1 MSKIAFLSFYSGFVE
16 RGVETYVYELARRLS
31 KKHDV
36 RVFQG
41 GKSHLW
47 FGKAKI
53 NQNRY
58 SQPKSRDSLF
68 LAQGSVQSQSKSQ
81 DSFAQNKFKV
91 IDIDSIGNASK
102 FGNNFLRKFY
112 LDWLSLKILLF
123 SLRTVFKIMRGKYDL
138 VIPMNGGWQTVIC
151 RLLSKLCKIK
161 VLISAQAGI
170 GRDDAWNL
178 LWKPDIFVALTRAEE
193 KWANRFAP
201 EVNKTLIPNGVDL
214 ARFNPKVDPKKIG
227 LPKPIVVCAAAL
239 DSYKRVDLTIRAVA
253 KSKNLSLMLLGDGE
267 TRGTIDALGKR
278 LLGSRYLRLLVPHNE
293 IPRYF
298 KAASVFTLVS
308 KTEAFGTSYIEAM
321 ACNLPIVATFDSSRQ
336 EIIGDAG
343 ILTNPEDVDQYSKD
357 LMLAASI
364 DYRNRPYNQAL
375 KFSWNKIAEKYEKI
389 IANLLKRK

>member
-16 RGVETYVYELARRLS
+16 RGVETYVYELGARLS

-36 RVFQG
+36 TVFQG

-47 FGKAKI
+47 YGQAKM
-53 NQNRY
+53 N
-58 SQPKSRDSLF
+58 
-68 LAQGSVQSQSKSQ
+68 
-81 DSFAQNKFKV
+81 QNKFRV
-91 IDIDSIGNASK
+91 IDTNSIGNASK
-102 FGNNFLRKFY
+102 FGSNFLRKFY
-112 LDWLSLKILLF
+112 LDCWSLKILIF
-123 SLRTVFKIMRGKYDL
+123 SLKIALKVSRGKYDL
-138 VIPMNGGWQTVIC
+138 VIPMNGGWQTVIY
-151 RLLSKLCKIK
+151 RLLSKLHSFKIL
-161 VLISAQAGI
+161 VSAQAGI

-178 LWKPDIFVALTRAEE
+178 LWKPDIFVALTGAEQ

-214 ARFNPKVDPKKIG
+214 SRFNPKVNPKKIG
-227 LPKPIVVCAAAL
+227 LSKPIVVCVAAL

-267 TRGTIDALGKR
+267 ARGTIDALGKR
-278 LLGSRYLRLLVPHNE
+278 LLGQRYLRLLVPHSE

-308 KTEAFGTSYIEAM
+308 KTEAFGTSYVEAM

-357 LMLAASI
+357 LMLAASVN
-364 DYRNRPYNQAL
+364 YRNRPYNQAL
-375 KFSWNKIAEKYEKI
+375 KFSWNKIAEKYQKVI
-389 IANLLKRK
+389 TNLLKRK

>member
-1 MSKIAFLSFYSGFVE
+1 MSKIAFLSFYSGLVE
-16 RGVETYVYELARRLS
+16 RGVETYVWELGKRLS

-36 RVFQG
+36 TVLQG

-47 FGKAKI
+47 YSKTKI
-53 NQNRY
+53 I
-58 SQPKSRDSLF
+58 KE
-68 LAQGSVQSQSKSQ
+68 
-81 DSFAQNKFKV
+81 KFKV

-112 LDWLSLKILLF
+112 LDWWSLKILLF
-123 SLRTVFKIMRGKYDL
+123 SLKAAFKVTRGKYDL
-138 VIPMNGGWQTVIC
+138 VIPMNGGWQTAMY
-151 RLLSKLCKIK
+151 RLFSKLRNFK
-161 VLISAQAGI
+161 VLIPASAGI

-178 LWKPDIFVALTRAEE
+178 LWKPDIFVALTGAEQ

-214 ARFNPKVDPKKIG
+214 SRFNPKVDPKKIG
-227 LPKPIVVCAAAL
+227 LSKPIVICAAAL

-267 TRGTIDALGKR
+267 ARGAIDALGKR
-278 LLGSRYLRLLVPHNE
+278 LLGQRYLRLLVPHNE

-298 KAASVFTLVS
+298 RSGSVFTLVS

-321 ACNLPIVATFDSSRQ
+321 ACNLPIVATYDSSRQ

-357 LMLAASI
+357 LMLAVSVN
-364 DYRNRPYNQAL
+364 YRNRPYNQAL
-375 KFSWNKIAEKYEKI
+375 KFSWNKIAEKYQKVI
-389 IANLLKRK
+389 TNLLKRK